1 MRTTAAI
8 VLGLALFMTAA
19 ELSAQEQLTTS
30 RIVAVDLFKNGLAV
44 IKRELAVP
52 GPGTYR
58 LEDLPDPV
66 HGTWWIESS
75 GTVETAVQ
83 MRETEVPA
91 DFRPEPNFQE
101 DLAGKKVVVHFKG
114 SRLPPLTGIVLKLQ
128 RPKGESERATGRFLV
143 LKTAK
148 GRLYV
153 DATEIAAVEA
163 DGVADTIKQ
172 KKPVLLLTV
181 GPGEK
186 QAQTIRV
193 TYLTRGL
200 GWAPSYRVDLSDPK
214 TLALELATVIKN
226 ELSDLK
232 DAEIRLIS
240 GFPSIQMA
248 NVRSPLAANVSWAE
262 FFSQLASGPGRFQP
276 LAQQQVLNN
285 YTSNIRSFPVD
296 AALDLSATPTG
307 EGVDMH
313 FQMIGKR
320 SLAKGDALSLTLAR
334 DKAAY
339 ERIIEWL
346 IPDNRDE
353 HGRYA
358 GRDERARYSGRG
370 RGGDEDSDDAWDALR
385 FKNPFGFPM
394 TTGPAMVTAHG
405 KFNGQRTSYYVN
417 AGEDTVLRI
426 TKALSIRTRNVEQE
440 EVDKAGERDFVYVG
454 GNRYRKS
461 IIAGEIAVSNH
472 RKENVKLVIRRRFSG
487 DLHSADGTPKSFLR
501 EEGIWSVNKRN
512 ELTWVLPL
520 AGGEEKRLHYRY
532 SVLVIH

>member
-1 MRTTAAI
+1 MRTTSAGI
-8 VLGLALFMTAA
+8 LSLALFMAAA
-19 ELSAQEQLTTS
+19 ELSAQEQAATS
-30 RIVAVDLFKNGLAV
+30 RIAAVDLFKNGLAV
-44 IKRELAVP
+44 IKLELTVP
-52 GPGTYR
+52 GPGTFR
-58 LEDLPDPV
+58 LDDVPDPV

-75 GTVETAVQ
+75 GKVETAVQ
-83 MRETEVPA
+83 MREMEVPA
-91 DFRPEPNFQE
+91 DFRTEPNFQE

-114 SRLPPLTGIVLKLQ
+114 NRMPPLTGTVLKLQ
-128 RPKGESERATGRFLV
+128 RPKGEAERATGHFLV

-153 DATEIAAVEA
+153 NAMEIAAVEA
-163 DGVADTIKQ
+163 DGAADTIKQ
-172 KKPVLLLTV
+172 KKPVLLLTIQ
-181 GPGEK
+181 PGDEK
-186 QAQTIRV
+186 PQTIRV
-193 TYLTRGL
+193 TYLTHGL

-214 TLALELATVIKN
+214 TLSLELATVIKN

-232 DAEIRLIS
+232 DAEVRLIS

-262 FFSQLASGPGRFQP
+262 FFSQLASGPSRFQP
-276 LAQQQVLNN
+276 LAQQQVVNN
-285 YTSNIRSFPVD
+285 YTSNSRFPVNI
-296 AALDLSATPTG
+296 ALDLSATPTG

-353 HGRYA
+353 HGRYT
-358 GRDERARYSGRG
+358 GRG
-370 RGGDEDSDDAWDALR
+370 RNRDEEHDDAWDALR
-385 FKNPFGFPM
+385 FKNPFPFPM
-394 TTGPAMVTAHG
+394 TTGPAMVTADG

-417 AGEDTVLRI
+417 AGEETVLRI

-440 EVDKAGERDFVYVG
+440 EVDKNADRDLVYVG

-461 IIAGEIAVSNH
+461 LIAGEIAVSNH
-472 RKENVKLVIRRRFSG
+472 RKENVKLLIRRRFSG
-487 DLHSADGTPKSFLR
+487 DLLSADGAPKSFLR

-512 ELTWVLPL
+512 ELTWTLPL
-520 AGGEEKRLHYRY
+520 AGGEEKRLQYRY
-532 SVLVIH
+532 TVLVAH